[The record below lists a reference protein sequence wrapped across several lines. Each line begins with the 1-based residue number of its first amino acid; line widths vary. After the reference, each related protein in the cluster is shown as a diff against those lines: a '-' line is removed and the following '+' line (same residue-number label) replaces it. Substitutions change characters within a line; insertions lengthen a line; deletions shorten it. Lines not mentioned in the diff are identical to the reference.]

1 MDKIQ
6 YVGEALWIGYLCKAF
21 IIGGFVAA
29 LFSAVSY
36 TISSLGR
43 DDQAQS
49 WKRLGNIGFA
59 VHALLIISLLGLMF
73 YAMVNQHYEYSYV
86 FDHVSGDLPMKYIL
100 SAFWEGQEGSFL
112 LWMFW
117 HLVIGAVIISI
128 NDPFKLEVMAV
139 IMVAEIWLN
148 SMLLGIYLPFG
159 EDLKIGS
166 NPMMLIRE
174 ITLAPIFNNAD
185 YLSLIQGRG
194 LNPLLQN
201 YWMTIHPPFIF
212 AAFALSVV
220 PFGYAVAA
228 LRKGEYQDWLRP
240 VLPWALFGTAILGIS
255 LIMGS
260 LWAYEALSFGGYWAW
275 DPVENTS
282 LVPWIVL
289 VGGIHANLI
298 AKATGRAV
306 RSTLLFYL
314 GGFLMIV
321 YSTLLTRSG
330 ILGDTSAHAFT
341 EMGLE
346 WQLTFFLLS
355 FLFLGM
361 ALMVWRHKNIHTPA
375 KEESIYSREFWM
387 YVGSLILFFSALLI
401 NASSSLPVLNTILR
415 YFDPSYIGRVIKD
428 PIAHYN
434 KYQLWISIFIGL
446 FSAITVWLKYKNS
459 EPVKKKWL
467 VRISVYTAAAVLLT
481 WLTSLWIQLPEW
493 HYLLMGAT
501 AWFTI
506 VANGHFLIEALTRNL
521 RAMGAA
527 LAHVGFG
534 IMAIGI
540 LASGLNFSYL
550 SNPFVFKGLFGGEGD
565 EEKYIQLIKNKPL
578 LVKDYVVT
586 YEADTLIGKARHYDI
601 SFKQLGKDSSNRV
614 FIDSFVTRPN
624 AVYSND
630 FSKVAAFNPDT
641 RHYAGKDIFTCV
653 VSLPAQVADAEQAK
667 LLEDSLKYQ
676 SLTAFQGDSIRV
688 GKEVLVIDGL
698 QYPPLHEEFKNHTLD
713 VGFEVAYHIID
724 ENGQK
729 EKGQCAIGLEG
740 SLLYKFAGKHENLG
754 WRVRPAEQL
763 LDQWLSPEDQLDY
776 SVLSL
781 KKGQQINWQG
791 YTFNI
796 SGFDK
801 NVDTSRYKAD
811 KNDISIMGLV
821 DVKKGAKSW
830 LSKPIFVLRGNAP
843 MSIKDYL
850 IEEGLHIRL
859 SAIDPATGT
868 FELKIAKDK
877 RNNPGFPLEIA
888 TNVPRS
894 DYIVLEAKIFPGIN
908 LYWVGS
914 ILMMIGLLMAWW
926 FKYKENKAWTSAS

>member
-6 YVGEALWIGYLCKAF
+6 YVGEALWIGHLCKAF
-21 IIGGFVAA
+21 ILGGFAAA
-29 LFSAVSY
+29 LFSTFSY
-36 TISSLGR
+36 VLASVGKPQS
-43 DDQAQS
+43 APS
-49 WKRLGNIGFA
+49 WKRLGNIGFGI
-59 VHALLIISLLGLMF
+59 HALLIVSLLGLMF
-73 YAMVNQHYEYSYV
+73 YAMVKQHYEYSYV

-117 HLVIGAVIISI
+117 HLVIGAVLIRI
-128 NDPFKLEVMAV
+128 NDEFNTEVMAV
-139 IMVAEIWLN
+139 VMLAEVWLN
-148 SMLLGIYLPFG
+148 SMLLGVYLPFG
-159 EDLKIGS
+159 EELKIGS

-174 ITLAPIFNNAD
+174 ITAAPIFNNAD

-212 AAFALSVV
+212 AAFALTVV
-220 PFGYAVAA
+220 PFGYAIAA
-228 LRKGEYQDWLRP
+228 LRKGEYHQWLRP

-282 LVPWIVL
+282 LVPWIIL
-289 VGGIHANLI
+289 VGGIHTNLI
-298 AKATGRAV
+298 AKSTGRAIK
-306 RSTLLFYL
+306 STLLFYL

-355 FLFLGM
+355 FVLLGT
-361 ALMVWRHKNIHTPA
+361 LLVSLRYKNIAVPA

-387 YVGSLILFFSALLI
+387 YVGGLVLFFSALLI
-401 NASSSLPVLNTILR
+401 NASSSLPVFNTIIR

-434 KYQLWISIFIGL
+434 KYQLWISVFIAL
-446 FSAITVWLKYKNS
+446 FSAITVWLQYKNS
-459 EPVKKKWL
+459 EQPKQKWMVQILFYL
-467 VRISVYTAAAVLLT
+467 VGSVLLT

-493 HYLLMGAT
+493 HYLLMAAT
-501 AWFTI
+501 AWFTVI
-506 VANGHFLIEALTRNL
+506 ANGHYLIDAMARNAK
-521 RAMGAA
+521 AMGAA

-601 SFKQLGKDSSNRV
+601 SFKQLGGDSSGQV
-614 FIDSFVTRPN
+614 FIDSFITRPN
-624 AVYSND
+624 AVYAND
-630 FSKVAAFNPDT
+630 FSKIAAFNPDT

-667 LLEDSLKYQ
+667 KMEDSLQY
-676 SLTAFQGDSIRV
+676 TAISAEAGDSV
-688 GKEVLVIDGL
+688 KLDNKVLVVDGL
-698 QYPPLHEEFKNHTLD
+698 QFPPQHEEFINHRHD
-713 VGFEVAYHIID
+713 VGFEVGYHIID
-724 ENGQK
+724 EAGKKENGR
-729 EKGQCAIGLEG
+729 CAIGLDG
-740 SLLYKFAGKHENLG
+740 SLLYKYAGKHENLG
-754 WRVRPAEQL
+754 WRIRPSEKL
-763 LDQWLSPEDQLDY
+763 IDQWLSPEDELNY
-776 SVLSL
+776 GVLSMQ
-781 KKGQQINWQG
+781 KGETVTWQG
-791 YTFNI
+791 YTFSI

-801 NVDTSRYKAD
+801 NVDTTRYKAEQG
-811 KNDISIMGLV
+811 DISIMGLV
-821 DVKKGAKSW
+821 EVKKDEKAY
-830 LSKPIFVLRGNAP
+830 LSRPIFVLRGNAP
-843 MSIKDYL
+843 MSIKDYV
-850 IEEGLHIRL
+850 IEEGLHVRL

-868 FELKIAKDK
+868 FELKVAKDK
-877 RNNPGFPLEIA
+877 RLNPSFPLEIA

-914 ILMMIGLLMAWW
+914 IMMMLGLLMAWW
-926 FKYKENKAWTSAS
+926 FKYKENKKWTSVS